1 MEIGHPVIQNV
12 FMFIVSF
19 RWIFTDMKIE
29 KKIKNC
35 QKELWTPENIS
46 IGLSLK
52 VSESSQRRGITMR
65 ECWPQRQ
72 RGWILILACHSLAE

>member
-46 IGLSLK
+46 IGLSLR

-72 RGWILILACHSLAE
+72 RGWILILGCHSLAE